1 MDTKFLKT
9 LLLFIGS
16 CLWVSCTDEEQS
28 NDNPQETI
36 SNEIYYANMLG
47 KDIMSESKAINTL
60 INGP

>member
-1 MDTKFLKT
+1 MDKNLLKT
-9 LLLFIGS
+9 LFLFLGS

-47 KDIMSESKAINTL
+47 KDKK
-60 INGP
+60 

>member
-36 SNEIYYANMLG
+36 SNEISG
-47 KDIMSESKAINTL
+47 ITKAINTL

>member
-47 KDIMSESKAINTL
+47 KECWAKIS
-60 INGP
+60 